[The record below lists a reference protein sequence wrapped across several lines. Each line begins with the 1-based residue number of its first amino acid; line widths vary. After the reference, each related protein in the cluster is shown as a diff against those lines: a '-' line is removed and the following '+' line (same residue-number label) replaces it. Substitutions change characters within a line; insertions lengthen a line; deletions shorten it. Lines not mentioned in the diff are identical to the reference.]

1 VLSKKIAIDLG
12 TSTLRVFVKGEGI
25 VVTEPAVVAVKRVSA
40 RFVAFGNEVSELVR
54 RAPDSVFLRV
64 PLRDGV
70 ISDLAATE
78 AILHHFI
85 DRVQGRQRFFKPE
98 VMICVPTGLTS
109 RDRRAVTEAAVSAGA
124 RQAWLIDK
132 PLAAAMGVG
141 LPVADKRGSAI
152 CQIGGGTTEVAV
164 IADSGTVAGRSIKIG
179 GNRMD
184 AAIGEFLRRKYSV
197 EIDEQTAEAAKIAV
211 GSAVPIKQALVT
223 EVTGRD
229 VASGSPKTIEVQTND
244 IVQAVDE
251 ALRLIAD
258 ALREVIEETP
268 RAMAAEIRERGIVLS
283 GGGALLRGLD
293 LYLAT
298 QTGIPARVADQPETA
313 VVRGTGL
320 ALDNFEVLKRNQ
332 SYVR

>member
-1 VLSKKIAIDLG
+1 MLSKKIAIDLG

-25 VVTEPAVVAVKRVSA
+25 VVTEPSIVAVKRGSA
-40 RFVAFGNEVSELVR
+40 RFVAFGNEVSEVLR
-54 RAPDSVFLRV
+54 RAPDSVLVRF

-70 ISDLAATE
+70 ITDLAATE
-78 AILHHFI
+78 AMLHHFI
-85 DRVQGRQRFFKPE
+85 DRVQGRQRIFKPE
-98 VMICVPTGLTS
+98 VMICVPTSLTS

-124 RQAWLIDK
+124 RQAWLIDE

-152 CQIGGGTTEVAV
+152 CEIGGGTTEVAV
-164 IADSGTVAGRSIKIG
+164 IAESGTVAGRSIKIG
-179 GNRMD
+179 GNSMD
-184 AAIGEFLRRKYSV
+184 AALAEFLRRKYGV
-197 EIDEQTAEAAKIAV
+197 EIDEQTAEEAKIAV

-229 VASGSPKTIEVQTND
+229 VALGSPKTIEVQTND
-244 IVQAVDE
+244 VVQAIDE

-258 ALREVIEETP
+258 ALREVVDETP
-268 RAMAAEIRERGIVLS
+268 RAMAADIRERGVILS

-293 LYLAT
+293 LYIAT
-298 QTGIPARVADQPETA
+298 QTGIPAMVADQPETS